1 MREQESCGCNGRS
14 QNEEFDARV
23 AYRLLSKKIA
33 DVAGSVALMA
43 QSAQGRGE
51 RGADTERALR
61 QLQRIVGGR
70 EVDEGE
76 FAECC
81 LIGRRVT
88 GGGTSWFCTG
98 VLVHPRVVLTAAHCH
113 RSVAARTNVVVALN
127 AINRDALGNAE
138 VMRARRTV
146 IHPLWND
153 FANDIAVIVL
163 QDDAAT
169 PPVPI
174 ATTAEL
180 SAAQRT
186 RLVGFGNDDVFS
198 TVGFG
203 VKREV
208 EVRITNLRRSQQD
221 DLDEAEMELG
231 FESDLEF
238 TAGGGGF
245 DSCEGDSGGPAYIL
259 AGGGRKVAGLTSRPF
274 SDFTNPCGEGGIYT
288 RIDANMN
295 FVRQVAGDNG
305 VDLD

>member
-14 QNEEFDARV
+14 QNEEFDARL

-43 QSAQGRGE
+43 QSMQGRGE
-51 RGADTERALR
+51 RSAETERALR
-61 QLQRIVGGR
+61 ELQRIVGGR

-88 GGGTSWFCTG
+88 GGVRWNCTG
-98 VLVHPRVVLTAAHCH
+98 VLVHPRIVLTAAHCH
-113 RSVAARTNVVVALN
+113 RSVASRTNVVVALD
-127 AINRDALGNAE
+127 AINQNALGNAE
-138 VMRARRTV
+138 LRRARRTV
-146 IHPLWND
+146 IHPLWNE

-163 QDDAAT
+163 QDAAVT

-186 RLVGFGNDDVFS
+186 RLVGFGRNDVFN

-208 EVRITNLRRSQQD
+208 EVRITHLRRSQHD

-245 DSCEGDSGGPAYIL
+245 DSCNGDSGGPAYIL
-259 AGGGRKVAGLTSRPF
+259 ADGGRKVAGLTSRPF

-288 RIDANMN
+288 RIDANMG
-295 FVRQVAGDNG
+295 FVRQVAEANG